1 MKNRCAQCSRHWYNY
16 VTVYVG
22 YEQSDTS
29 LGRLEYKQKR
39 FVNVFACGM
48 LPTCQVKVQIA
59 LKFSNWSI
67 FFPENSRDF
76 LKFFLMSKIPQKF
89 RNYVL
94 VWLLNFCVVIEGMQ
108 FPEKCLH
115 QK

>member
-1 MKNRCAQCSRHWYNY
+1 M
-16 VTVYVG
+16 TVYVG

-39 FVNVFACGM
+39 FVNVFAGEM
-48 LPTCQVKVQIA
+48 LPRCQVKVQIA

-67 FFPENSRDF
+67 FFPENSHDF
-76 LKFFLMSKIPQKF
+76 LKFFLMSKIPPKF

-94 VWLLNFCVVIEGMQ
+94 KAYNSL
-108 FPEKCLH
+108 
-115 QK
+115 